1 MMPAAMM
8 ESISLQSVFRSN
20 SVIIICIPFVKNRP
34 AFDSGAASGLLWFWW
49 MIVLEDFPCM
59 ADRPDGSFQIFF
71 GDFIQYLTEP
81 GMILEAVE
89 FRALFPQGSQLQP

>member
-1 MMPAAMM
+1 MY
-8 ESISLQSVFRSN
+8 SFREE
-20 SVIIICIPFVKNRP
+20 PP
-34 AFDSGAASGLLWFWW
+34 GFDSGAASGLLWFWW

-89 FRALFPQGSQLQP
+89 FIVLFPQDSQLQP